1 MALDG
6 TILGTCASEQMEA
19 LEKDFGDD
27 DGMYVG
33 TVITIVELQKREVND
48 EGVEIAV
55 GSTIR
60 TRHNTPDLYRVVGI
74 LDQAKHDL
82 LML

>member
-6 TILGTCASEQMEA
+6 SILGTCAAEQMQA
-19 LEKDFGDD
+19 LEKDFGSDE
-27 DGMYVG
+27 GIHVG
-33 TVITIVELQKREVND
+33 TVITIVEVQKRERD
-48 EGVEIAV
+48 GDGERTIS
-55 GSTIR
+55 STVR
-60 TRHNTPDLYRVVGI
+60 LRHNTPDLYRVVGI